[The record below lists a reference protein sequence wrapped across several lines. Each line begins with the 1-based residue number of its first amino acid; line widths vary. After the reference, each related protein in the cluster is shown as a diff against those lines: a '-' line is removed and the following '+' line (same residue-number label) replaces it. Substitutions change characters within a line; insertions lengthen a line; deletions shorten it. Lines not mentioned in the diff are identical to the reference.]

1 MISTVVE
8 HLNFHGPISFD
19 FLQTP
24 TGLCLIECNPRCTN
38 GALLVPGDI
47 LDRALTSKEAPDTCE
62 MVPEGIK
69 AQVAFGM
76 AYELFASLKTFPKT
90 LREFLTVQDAYI
102 DRHDLIPAIHAL
114 SMIGRFQEEAD
125 MRHVGLMDAMLED
138 VSWNGE
144 AMLA

>member
-1 MISTVVE
+1 
-8 HLNFHGPISFD
+8 
-19 FLQTP
+19 
-24 TGLCLIECNPRCTN
+24 
-38 GALLVPGDI
+38 
-47 LDRALTSKEAPDTCE
+47 
-62 MVPEGIK
+62 
-69 AQVAFGM
+69 M